1 MEVTIWGHLIKENKM
16 ELDICI
22 IIVVTHI
29 MDNFLMTKNMVTVRN
44 KCLMAVL
51 ITDNINM
58 IKKMEMV

>member
-16 ELDICI
+16 EQDICI

-29 MDNFLMTKNMVTVRN
+29 MENFLMTKNMVTGRK
-44 KCLMAVL
+44 KCLMVVL

>member
-1 MEVTIWGHLIKENKM
+1 M
-16 ELDICI
+16 ELDIGI
-22 IIVVTHI
+22 IIVVTRI
-29 MDNFLMTKNMVTVRN
+29 MENFLMTKNMVTVRK

>member
-1 MEVTIWGHLIKENKM
+1 MKVTIWGHLIKENKM
-16 ELDICI
+16 ELDIGI
-22 IIVVTHI
+22 IIVVTRI
-29 MDNFLMTKNMVTVRN
+29 MENFLMTKNMVTVRK